1 MATGWAGDG
10 AVQEQIDATIKD
22 GIQRAR
28 SQLPQG
34 PGLTQCEACDAA
46 IPEAR
51 RKAMPGVRLC
61 VPCQEAH
68 DLEQGLPG
76 GYNRRGSKDSQL
88 R

>member
-10 AVQEQIDATIKD
+10 AVQDQIDATVEDAVK
-22 GIQRAR
+22 RAR
-28 SQLPQG
+28 SRLRKG
-34 PGLTQCEACDAA
+34 PGLERCEACDAP

-51 RKAMPGVRLC
+51 RAAMPGVRLC
-61 VPCQEAH
+61 VACQDEA
-68 DLEQGLPG
+68 DREQQVHA